1 VLQPHVPDAA
11 TGQVFPKREKVM
23 KDIRKWLKDREV
35 SSAKHTSTHFNTP
48 QCTAT
53 HLNSPQHT
61 SMHLTSTHLNFDLD
75 DVAG

>member
-1 VLQPHVPDAA
+1 VPDAA

-61 SMHLTSTHLNFDLD
+61 SMHLTSTHLNFDLV